1 MCYFRAKIMKTES
14 RTKRF
19 FVFYAEVHLIFAFR
33 SKDNE
38 NRGQNKTILRFL
50 CRGASYFRILGK
62 DTINKIKKW
71 N

>member
-1 MCYFRAKIMKTES
+1 MKTES

-38 NRGQNKTILRFL
+38 NREQNKTILRFL
-50 CRGASYFRILGK
+50 CRGASYFRFQK
-62 DTINKIKKW
+62 QR
-71 N
+71 